1 MNHSK
6 SWHWAAAVL
15 SICVVVSL
23 GASQPG
29 EGITDSEIVVG
40 MSAPFSGTSR
50 SLGIEL
56 YRGSMAYFTEINRRG
71 GINGRTIS
79 VKAYDDGYQPE
90 VAVKNTLR
98 LMLEDKVFTLFGYVG
113 TPTVTRVLP
122 LLKKHEGLHFRLF
135 TSFTGAQPQREPPYD
150 RLAVNFRASYRQET
164 EGLVTN
170 FRNIGRSRVAV
181 LYQADA
187 YGRSGWVGVRSALAS
202 QNQKMVGEATY
213 ARGAKYADSLSR
225 QVAILQESKPDVVIV
240 IGAYEASAAFI
251 RDARQAGLNVPI
263 ANVSF
268 VGSESMLELLR
279 AEGTADGRDYTAN
292 LVTSQVVPS
301 YEDAAVPVVQEYREL
316 MAEHAATVARPTL
329 WNPDYRP
336 LARSFVSLEGFLNA
350 KLLVEVL
357 RRLGPSPTR
366 AQLAAAVASVQD
378 LELGM
383 GHPVSFAADRN
394 QGSNAVFYTTVEEGK
409 FVEIR
414 DWKGWRK

>member
-1 MNHSK
+1 MLM
-6 SWHWAAAVL
+6 AAVAA
-15 SICVVVSL
+15 VAM
-23 GASQPG
+23 ASGPSAFQAS
-29 EGITDSEIVVG
+29 EGISDSEIVVG

-56 YRGSMAYFTEINRRG
+56 YRGSMAYFTEVNRLG
-71 GINGRTIS
+71 GVNGRKLS

-90 VAVKNTLR
+90 VAVKNTLK
-98 LMLEDKVFTLFGYVG
+98 LMLEDQVFTLFDYVG

-122 LLKKHEGLHFRLF
+122 LLKKYDALHFRLF
-135 TSFTGAQPQREPPYD
+135 TSFTGAQPQREAPYD
-150 RLAVNFRASYRQET
+150 RLAINLRASYRQET
-164 EGLVTN
+164 EGLVSN
-170 FRNIGRSRVAV
+170 FRSIGRPRVAV

-213 ARGAKYADSLSR
+213 ARGAKYADSFGR
-225 QVAILQESKPDVVIV
+225 QVAILQESKPDVVIA
-240 IGAYEASAAFI
+240 IAAYEASAGFI

-279 AEGTADGRDYTAN
+279 AQGTADGRDYTAN

-301 YEDAAVPVVQEYREL
+301 YEDAGIPVIQEYREL

-329 WNPDYRP
+329 WDPDYRP

-357 RRLGPSPTR
+357 RRMGASPSR
-366 AQLAAAVASVQD
+366 AQLAATVAGVQD
-378 LELGM
+378 LELGT
-383 GHPVSFAADRN
+383 GHPVTFAADRN
-394 QGSNAVFYTTVEEGK
+394 QGSDAVFYTTVEEGR

-414 DWKGWRK
+414 DWKGWSK